1 MAVEFGAV
9 HTGELGLAVHGHAAG
24 AAHADAV
31 HHDGVEADG
40 GVHAVGTGGVGHG
53 GHHGHG
59 THGHHFKDV
68 LVGFQAVAEQV
79 GDQAL
84 VTVAAVVGG
93 DEQLVHEAG
102 QFLFEQEQVLV
113 AGADDAHDLVAD
125 ARMAL
130 GDVVH
135 GGNAGTAAHADD
147 GALFLDVG
155 GLAQGAANVQDLV
168 AGLEVFKDGRT
179 LAHDQIDDGDGA
191 LFGIRIGDG
200 QGDALARGAHAQ
212 HDEMTGPGVAGNG
225 RRMQHQFAGLARDE
239 AFFFQNGGWHDV
251 PALLLRDNGKCQLTQ
266 AFCRLQALR
275 YEMRNCEKRGVLWAW
290 GMGTLDV
297 CHAGWAGRRP

>member
-1 MAVEFGAV
+1 M
-9 HTGELGLAVHGHAAG
+9 
-24 AAHADAV
+24 
-31 HHDGVEADG
+31 
-40 GVHAVGTGGVGHG
+40 
-53 GHHGHG
+53 
-59 THGHHFKDV
+59 
-68 LVGFQAVAEQV
+68 
-79 GDQAL
+79 
-84 VTVAAVVGG
+84 
-93 DEQLVHEAG
+93 
-102 QFLFEQEQVLV
+102 
-113 AGADDAHDLVAD
+113 
-125 ARMAL
+125 
-130 GDVVH
+130 
-135 GGNAGTAAHADD
+135 
-147 GALFLDVG
+147 G

-168 AGLEVFKDGRT
+168 TGLEVFKDGRT

-212 HDEMTGPGVAGNG
+212 HDAMTGPGVAGNG

-297 CHAGWAGRRP
+297 CHAGWAGTRP